1 MTLSSIVENISVEIW
16 KWMYRAQ
23 KIPHGTAQETGL
35 TSYLLYKIEDGYN
48 SSSIK
53 NTAFIL
59 TFQNTHVPEKVSGAD
74 FLFLLY
80 CSQCGFQRLH
90 LVQAKKL
97 YNNGRT
103 LNSPC
108 ANRYNAFN
116 HIVNG
121 KQQWSVLTNYA
132 KSKGYSPYYLF
143 YNTDFKGSN
152 HINNGCNC
160 PQLRNYSAIDS
171 QFRNNNEEIFGT
183 LFTEA
188 NDLHPFLT
196 TRPKF
201 SDIVA
206 CKSTKTLQEYLRH
219 TCCRSNINPNQFPRG
234 NQKPRGNN
242 GQSVSKNTGKNT
254 GSRGDEMLNRS
265 ENRNLNDFKETM
277 GAKLD
282 SQSKNLIDK
291 IENIEIKEIIR
302 TACLNNEIGL
312 PLLFLSLNMEEN

>member
-1 MTLSSIVENISVEIW
+1 MTLASIVENISVEIW

-23 KIPHGTAQETGL
+23 TIHHGTAQETGL
-35 TSYLLYKIEDGYN
+35 TSYLLYKIVDSCN

-53 NTAFIL
+53 NTALIL
-59 TFQNTHVPEKVSGAD
+59 TFQNTGDPEKVSGAD
-74 FLFLLY
+74 FLFLLH

-97 YNNGRT
+97 YNNRQT
-103 LNSPC
+103 NISPC
-108 ANRYNAFN
+108 GNRYKAFN

-121 KQQWSVLTNYA
+121 SQQWFVLTNYA
-132 KSKGYSPYYLF
+132 QRKGYSPYYLF
-143 YNTDFKGSN
+143 YNTDFSGSN

-160 PQLRNYSAIDS
+160 PLLHNYSTIDS

-188 NDLHPFLT
+188 NDLYPFLNT
-196 TRPKF
+196 SPKF
-201 SDIVA
+201 SDIVD

-219 TCCRSNINPNQFPRG
+219 SCYRSNINPNQISRG
-234 NQKPRGNN
+234 NQKPGGTN
-242 GQSVSKNTGKNT
+242 GQSVSKNTG
-254 GSRGDEMLNRS
+254 SCGDEMLNSS
-265 ENRNLNDFKETM
+265 ENRNLNDFKETI

-282 SQSKNLIDK
+282 SRSKNLIDR